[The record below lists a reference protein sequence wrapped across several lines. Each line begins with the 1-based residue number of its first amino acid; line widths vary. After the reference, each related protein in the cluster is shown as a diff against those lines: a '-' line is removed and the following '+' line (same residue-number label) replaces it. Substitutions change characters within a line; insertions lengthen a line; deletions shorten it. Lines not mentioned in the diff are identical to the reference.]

1 MTAIKH
7 VFAILCAV
15 FLCAPAWAHKGSDAY
30 LDVRQHDQALTLQLS
45 VAVKDL
51 DLLIP
56 VDANADGQVTWAE
69 VQTATPAALALL
81 QSHTGLDS
89 SQPSCTLHWTF
100 DGMEARS
107 DGAYLRA
114 TSPAA
119 CPPGTALGLR
129 YTLFKN
135 EDSNHRLIVTGHLD
149 DRDLLATAAPQQAV
163 PLVLRQ
169 AVATPPRGIA
179 ATVWDYLSLGM
190 HHLLQGYDH
199 MAFLLALVL
208 PLQLRLDLLPRP
220 SGERAGLTGGRP
232 STARISATAGRS
244 PWWSLLRTITA
255 FTVGH
260 SITLALATF
269 GWTEA
274 SPRWVEP
281 AIAASIAFTALL
293 NIYPVRALRPERLAL
308 VFGLVHG
315 YGFAGLLIEA
325 AAPAG
330 LLPWA
335 LAGFNLGVEAGQ
347 LTAVTA
353 WVLLSQ
359 VVVRQPWYGSVVV
372 RGGSTLLV
380 ALATYWFWL
389 RVV

>member
-1 MTAIKH
+1 MKN
-7 VFAILCAV
+7 VLAILLALFV
-15 FLCAPAWAHKGSDAY
+15 CAPAWAHKGSDAY
-30 LDVRQHDQALTLQLS
+30 LDVRQQGSALTLQLS
-45 VAVKDL
+45 VALKDL

-56 VDANADGQVTWAE
+56 VDANADGLVTWAE
-69 VQTATPAALALL
+69 VQAATPAALALL
-81 QSHTGLDS
+81 QSHTGLVN
-89 SQPSCTLHWTF
+89 SQAGCTLHWAY
-100 DGMEARS
+100 DGLESRS

-114 TSPAA
+114 ASPAA
-119 CPPGTALGLR
+119 CPPGTALDLR
-129 YTLFKN
+129 YTLFKA
-135 EDSNHRLIVTGHLD
+135 EDSNHRLIVTGQLD
-149 DRDLLATAAPQQAV
+149 GRDLLATAAPQQAV
-163 PLVLRQ
+163 PLALRQ
-169 AVATPPRGIA
+169 AVAAAPRGIA
-179 ATVWDYLSLGM
+179 GTVWDYLQLGM

-199 MAFLLALVL
+199 VAFLLALVL
-208 PLQLRLDLLPRP
+208 PLQLRLGR
-220 SGERAGLTGGRP
+220 SAGRVE
-232 STARISATAGRS
+232 GRS

-260 SITLALATF
+260 SITLVLATLGF
-269 GWTEA
+269 TSA
-274 SPRWVEP
+274 SPAWVEP
-281 AIAASIAFTALL
+281 VIAASIAFTALL

-347 LTAVTA
+347 LSAVAA

-359 VVVRQPWYGSVVV
+359 VVVRQPWYRSVVV
-372 RGGSTLLV
+372 RGGSWLLV
-380 ALATYWFWL
+380 ALAAYWFWL

>member
-1 MTAIKH
+1 MKRLL
-7 VFAILCAV
+7 AILCAA

-30 LDVRQHDQALTLQLS
+30 LDVRQQGQSLTLQLS
-45 VAVKDL
+45 VALKDL

-56 VDANADGQVTWAE
+56 VDANADGLVTWAE
-69 VQTATPAALALL
+69 VQAATPAALALL
-81 QSHTGLDS
+81 QSHTGLES
-89 SQPSCTLHWTF
+89 GNPGCTLHWAF
-100 DGMEARS
+100 DGLESRS

-135 EDSNHRLIVTGHLD
+135 EDSNHRLIVTGYLG

-169 AVATPPRGIA
+169 AVAAPPRGIA
-179 ATVWDYLSLGM
+179 ATVWDYLQLGM
-190 HHLLQGYDH
+190 HHLLEGYDH

-208 PLQLRLDLLPRP
+208 PLQLRLGR
-220 SGERAGLTGGRP
+220 EAGPVALVEGH
-232 STARISATAGRS
+232 S

-274 SPRWVEP
+274 SPLWVEP
-281 AIAASIAFTALL
+281 AIAASIGVTALL
-293 NIYPVRALRPERLAL
+293 NIYPVRVLRSERLAL

-347 LTAVTA
+347 LTAVAA

-359 VVVRQPWYGSVVV
+359 IVVRQPWYGRVVV
-372 RGGSTLLV
+372 RSGSWLLV
-380 ALATYWFWL
+380 ALAAYWFWL

>member
-1 MTAIKH
+1 MSRL
-7 VFAILCAV
+7 FAILCALC
-15 FLCAPAWAHKGSDAY
+15 LCAPAWAHKGSDAY
-30 LDVRQHDQALTLQLS
+30 LDVRQQGSALTLQLS
-45 VAVKDL
+45 VALKDL

-56 VDANADGQVTWAE
+56 VDANADGEVTWAE

-81 QSHTGLDS
+81 QSHTGLVN
-89 SQPSCTLHWTF
+89 SQAGCTLHWAY
-100 DGMEARS
+100 DGLESRS

-119 CPPGTALGLR
+119 CPPGTALDLR
-129 YTLFKN
+129 YTLFKT
-135 EDSNHRLIVTGHLD
+135 EDSNHRLIVTGQLD
-149 DRDLLATAAPQQAV
+149 GHDLLATAAPQQAV
-163 PLVLRQ
+163 PLALRQ
-169 AVATPPRGIA
+169 ALAAPPRGIA
-179 ATVWDYLSLGM
+179 GTVWDYLQLGM

-208 PLQLRLDLLPRP
+208 PLQLRLGR
-220 SGERAGLTGGRP
+220 SAGRVE
-232 STARISATAGRS
+232 GRS

-260 SITLALATF
+260 SITLVLATLGF
-269 GWTEA
+269 TSA
-274 SPRWVEP
+274 SPAWVEP
-281 AIAASIAFTALL
+281 VIAASIAFTALL
-293 NIYPVRALRPERLAL
+293 NIYPVPVLRPERLAL

-347 LTAVTA
+347 LSAVAA

-359 VVVRQPWYGSVVV
+359 VVVRQPWYRSVVV
-372 RGGSTLLV
+372 RGGSWLLV
-380 ALATYWFWL
+380 ALAAYWFWL

>member
-1 MTAIKH
+1 MKRL
-7 VFAILCAV
+7 FAILCA
-15 FLCAPAWAHKGSDAY
+15 LCLSAPAWAHKGSDAY
-30 LDVRQHDQALTLQLS
+30 LDVRQQGSALTLQLS
-45 VAVKDL
+45 VALKDL

-56 VDANADGQVTWAE
+56 VDANADGLVTWAE

-89 SQPSCTLHWTF
+89 ATPGCTLHWTY
-100 DGMEARS
+100 DGLEARS

-163 PLVLRQ
+163 PLALRQ
-169 AVATPPRGIA
+169 EVAAPPRGIA
-179 ATVWDYLSLGM
+179 GTVWDYLQLGM

-208 PLQLRLDLLPRP
+208 PLQLRL
-220 SGERAGLTGGRP
+220 GRAAGMVE
-232 STARISATAGRS
+232 GRS

-293 NIYPVRALRPERLAL
+293 NIYPVRVLRPERLAL

-347 LTAVTA
+347 LSAVTA

-359 VVVRQPWYGSVVV
+359 VVVRQPWYGRAVV
-372 RGGSTLLV
+372 RGGSWLLV
-380 ALATYWFWL
+380 ALAGYWFWL

>member
-1 MTAIKH
+1 MKMTKGL
-7 VFAILCAV
+7 FAILCTI

-45 VAVKDL
+45 VALKDL

-56 VDANADGQVTWAE
+56 VDANADGLVTWAE
-69 VQTATPAALALL
+69 VQAATAAALSLL
-81 QSHTGLDS
+81 QSHTGLES
-89 SQPSCTLHWTF
+89 SQPGCTLHWVY
-100 DGMEARS
+100 DGLEARS

-114 TSPAA
+114 TSTAS
-119 CPPGTALGLR
+119 CPPGAALGMR

-169 AVATPPRGIA
+169 AVAGPPRGIA

-208 PLQLRLDLLPRP
+208 PLQLRL
-220 SGERAGLTGGRP
+220 GRAAALVE
-232 STARISATAGRS
+232 GRS

-260 SITLALATF
+260 SITLMLATF

-293 NIYPVRALRPERLAL
+293 NIYPVRVLRSERLAL

-359 VVVRQPWYGSVVV
+359 VVVRQPWYGRVVV
-372 RGGSTLLV
+372 RGGSWLLV
-380 ALATYWFWL
+380 ALAAYWFWL
-389 RVV
+389 RVM

>member
-1 MTAIKH
+1 MKRLL
-7 VFAILCAV
+7 AILCAV
-15 FLCAPAWAHKGSDAY
+15 FLSAPAWAHKGSDAY
-30 LDVRQHDQALTLQLS
+30 LDVRQQGSALTLQLS
-45 VAVKDL
+45 VALKDL

-56 VDANADGQVTWAE
+56 VDANADGQLTWAE
-69 VQTATPAALALL
+69 VQAATPATLALL
-81 QSHTGLDS
+81 QNHTGLVGGD
-89 SQPSCTLHWTF
+89 PGCALHWTY
-100 DGMEARS
+100 DGLEARS

-135 EDSNHRLIVTGHLD
+135 EDSNHRLIVTGQLD
-149 DRDLLATAAPQQAV
+149 GHDLLATAAPQQAV
-163 PLVLRQ
+163 PLALRQ
-169 AVATPPRGIA
+169 AVAAPPRGIA
-179 ATVWDYLSLGM
+179 GTVWDYLQLGM

-208 PLQLRLDLLPRP
+208 PLQLRLGLLPRP
-220 SGERAGLTGGRP
+220 SGERVGQPFPAQ
-232 STARISATAGRS
+232 ISATAGRS

-274 SPRWVEP
+274 SPLWVEP
-281 AIAASIAFTALL
+281 AIAASIACTALL

-315 YGFAGLLIEA
+315 YGFAGLLVEA

-347 LTAVTA
+347 LSAVAA

-359 VVVRQPWYGSVVV
+359 LVVHQPWYARVVV
-372 RGGSTLLV
+372 RGSWALV
-380 ALATYWFWL
+380 ALAAYWFWQ